1 MNLVK
6 NFCHILISKIFK
18 TKQLLSSNLISI
30 SLGFLIIFSLIF
42 STFSVNGFSQENENY
57 SPTKMTKE
65 MWVLEKLDNSDV
77 EDKEKDLINII
88 EQQIRFIKE
97 LRKIYGKDSLFRM
110 AIILFMT
117 IGPIKI
123 IPVFVKIT
131 QKSDAKIRIKLA
143 IRGFA
148 LSTTAIVA
156 VALSS
161 QNILNKYNISLSAL
175 LATAGLILSLIS
187 IKMLLA
193 QYETTENHQTST
205 PENPLNSLISPLTFP
220 TILTPQ
226 GIAFVM
232 ISMTIAHRLD
242 NNVHKLLGLIIA
254 VMILN
259 LMAMLYAREI
269 LNFLK
274 PTLLQVFSLTL
285 NIIQLALGISFI
297 FSAINLQFLT
307 IYYILNTSF

>member
-1 MNLVK
+1 MLV
-6 NFCHILISKIFK
+6 LDKINK
-18 TKQLLSSNLISI
+18 SDLEVENI
-30 SLGFLIIFSLIF
+30 
-42 STFSVNGFSQENENY
+42 QEN
-57 SPTKMTKE
+57 
-65 MWVLEKLDNSDV
+65 
-77 EDKEKDLINII
+77 DLVNII
-88 EQQIRFIKE
+88 EQQIRFIQE

-123 IPVFVKIT
+123 IPVFVILT
-131 QKSDAKIRIKLA
+131 QKSSAKIRIKLA
-143 IRGFA
+143 IRSFA
-148 LSTTAIVA
+148 LSTTAILA

-193 QYETTENHQTST
+193 QYEKTENAQNLDL
-205 PENPLNSLISPLTFP
+205 ENPLKSLISPLTFP

-242 NNVHKLLGLIIA
+242 NNVHKLLGLIIL

-259 LMAMLYAREI
+259 LVCMLYAREI

-274 PTLLQVFSLTL
+274 PTLLQVFGLTL

-307 IYYILNTSF
+307 IYYILDTSF